1 MPRLG
6 LVRFATVAL
15 DVARAVVPDYRAPR
29 SKHVFTQP
37 QLLAVLCLMR
47 YDDWTFR
54 DAEIRLAEH
63 VELRAAL
70 QLTRVPDHTTLWRF
84 LDRVPLAVLQDL
96 LAAVLRRCAPPTG
109 PRGGRRR
116 AVVAVDAT
124 GLATGSVSTYFERR
138 RQELTG
144 RPRSRAH
151 WLKWLVALDVDRQL
165 ILAQTAHRGPGRD
178 TRTVAPLLAAAPA
191 VQALVAARQLG
202 WVVADREFDA
212 EALHAF
218 VATVL
223 HARALIP
230 AIRARYAADQAPLGP
245 RTPYR
250 ARLAARGLPAVY
262 RRRALVETLFSV
274 VKRTQGGTAPGHRL
288 EAQIKQAHLVGISY
302 DLARL
307 EQLSG
312 LHAAA

>member
-1 MPRLG
+1 MPRIG

-63 VELRAAL
+63 AELRTAL
-70 QLTRVPDHTTLWRF
+70 ELTRVPDHTTLWRF
-84 LDRVPLAVLQDL
+84 LDRVPLAVLQAL
-96 LAAVLRRCAPPTG
+96 LAEVLRRCAPPTG

-144 RPRSRAH
+144 QPRSRAH

-165 ILAQTAHRGPGRD
+165 ILAQTAHRGPRRD
-178 TRTVAPLLAAAPA
+178 ARTVAPLLAAAPA

-218 VATVL
+218 VATAL
-223 HARALIP
+223 HARAAIP

-250 ARLAARGLPAVY
+250 ARLAAAGLPAVY
-262 RRRALVETLFSV
+262 RRRALVETLFSA
-274 VKRTQGGTAPGHRL
+274 VKRTQGGTAPGRRL
-288 EAQIKQAHLVGISY
+288 DAQIKQAHLVGISY

-307 EQLSG
+307 EQLSRCG
-312 LHAAA
+312 AAA